1 MGYECEQ
8 TLGDSRRQRSLACCT
23 PQGPKEL
30 DPEQLNNNIKICF
43 IKKSSKIHHAML
55 LCRKRLGIKL
65 ETNLPF
71 IFPGNQELWLKMSLF
86 SSPWQAVWDYVWQEG
101 GGNAEALC
109 HCALCAGWLDG
120 KLGGEFIVN
129 QYSNPL
135 QYSCLENPRDRGA
148 WWAAIYG
155 VAQSRTQLK

>member
-8 TLGDSRRQRSLACCT
+8 TLGDSRRQRSLACYT

-86 SSPWQAVWDYVWQEG
+86 SSPWQAVLGLCVAG
-101 GGNAEALC
+101 GRGQHGSTLSLHALRW
-109 HCALCAGWLDG
+109 LAGW
-120 KLGGEFIVN
+120 
-129 QYSNPL
+129 
-135 QYSCLENPRDRGA
+135 
-148 WWAAIYG
+148 
-155 VAQSRTQLK
+155 